1 MMQLDKISKLPGAY
15 VLLVELKTS
24 YQSEI
29 GSLGNI
35 KFSAGHYF
43 YFGSARGHGGMQ
55 ARVQR
60 HIRAKKQLHWHVDWL
75 LLSGTVIKVLLVA
88 GGVECNLRQK
98 ADLIDDL
105 KVIAPG
111 FGSSDCDQCQAHLLA
126 VNGGGSDTLKK
137 LQGVTGGGI
146 YSATSFFPIT
156 AAHPAIV

>member
-1 MMQLDKISKLPGAY
+1 MQLDKISKLPGAY
-15 VLLVELKTS
+15 VLLVDLKS
-24 YQSEI
+24 SFQSDI
-29 GSLGNI
+29 GSMGNL

-43 YFGSARGHGGMQ
+43 YFGSALGRGGMQ

-60 HIRAKKQLHWHVDWL
+60 HIRAKKKLHWHVDWL

-98 ADLIDDL
+98 ADLINDL
-105 KVIAPG
+105 EVIVPC
-111 FGSSDCDQCQAHLLA
+111 FGSSDCDQCRAHLLA
-126 VNGGGSDTLKK
+126 VNGDGSDALKK

-156 AAHPAIV
+156 AAHPVIV